1 MELGEKIRRRRLEL
15 GMSQADLADA
25 LGYTNRA
32 TVAKVESGVNDLT
45 QSKIER
51 YAEALRTTPAYLM
64 DWTDDP
70 YDYDLDPDGR
80 FDSISKPLLEELMD
94 QYHNDAEAV
103 WHAYENMQTA
113 SLMDAS
119 KEYKAP
125 IHEGDSKIEN
135 PDIRMIAR
143 AGQKMTTDKAKNLR
157 KYAEFM
163 FPEAFKDD
171 NT

>member
-1 MELGEKIRRRRLEL
+1 MELREKIRRRRLEL
-15 GMSQADLADA
+15 GMSQVDLADA

-51 YAEALRTTPAYLM
+51 YAEALETTPAYLM

-70 YDYDLDPDGR
+70 YNYALDPDGR
-80 FDSISKPLLEELMD
+80 FDSIPKPLLEALMD
-94 QYHNDAEAV
+94 QYHNDEEAV
-103 WHAYENMQTA
+103 WHAYEDMQTA
-113 SLMDAS
+113 SLMEAS

-125 IHEGDSKIEN
+125 TQEDEPKIEN

-143 AGQKMTTDKAKNLR
+143 AGRKMTPEQAETVR
-157 KYAEFM
+157 RYAEFM

-171 NT
+171 DT

>member
-64 DWTDDP
+64 DWTEIRTTTT
-70 YDYDLDPDGR
+70 LIR
-80 FDSISKPLLEELMD
+80 MVDSIPY
-94 QYHNDAEAV
+94 QNRY
-103 WHAYENMQTA
+103 
-113 SLMDAS
+113 
-119 KEYKAP
+119 
-125 IHEGDSKIEN
+125 
-135 PDIRMIAR
+135 
-143 AGQKMTTDKAKNLR
+143 LR
-157 KYAEFM
+157 
-163 FPEAFKDD
+163 
-171 NT
+171 N

>member
-119 KEYKAP
+119 KEDGVMVANRILKKYNTLAKEAAITARFDIVEVPHAFSKRTEKNEEKA
-125 IHEGDSKIEN
+125 
-135 PDIRMIAR
+135 
-143 AGQKMTTDKAKNLR
+143 
-157 KYAEFM
+157 
-163 FPEAFKDD
+163 
-171 NT
+171 